1 MTKAAEAQ
9 LLFLR
14 FSLSLFS
21 LCFPSLHPP
30 VPSFS
35 SPPLLSLSL
44 SLSLLVATLPSSS
57 FPFWSLGNSG
67 AQRKFFFQLCLLS
80 PSDVSAGHNKKG
92 KKKTHTFSAKFAY
105 CNGDVCPHSSP
116 DLFIPTLF
124 LWRFFPPTKSL
135 FTFSCVCST
144 ILSPLRRE
152 KRKGASALY

>member
-92 KKKTHTFSAKFAY
+92 KKKTTHLARNLLIATGMCVHIRHQIYSFLPFFCGGFFLQQNRSSRSL
-105 CNGDVCPHSSP
+105 VC
-116 DLFIPTLF
+116 
-124 LWRFFPPTKSL
+124 
-135 FTFSCVCST
+135 VV
-144 ILSPLRRE
+144 
-152 KRKGASALY
+152 LYLVL